1 MLLNAVGI
9 LLCPF
14 IGLAISHKVIVG
26 KVGRAVGVV
35 VLLIVGRV
43 VGVGDC
49 HELVGQ
55 AKVQMALV
63 QVSVPV
69 VAGVVP
75 GQVHLAP
82 FAVDLYGV
90 PGVAVAGD
98 AAVGDACCVK
108 EPGVDALVALAG
120 ALVARE
126 AAFGR
131 APVEAV
137 VVLQLVERPVVEP
150 QRHVVFRAVCLL
162 PALDHG
168 VVDDLRDAGAGG
180 VVYGHLRRG
189 AQVVDPLVVLGVVSV
204 VVHKVEVDAVRARC
218 REVEGKVVAR
228 GAQAVVAGP
237 CLARRVADALLAA
250 AVPIGGHVH
259 ARLGLGRAVGL
270 GYVEGR
276 RGARGGVVPRD
287 GEGDAVLG
295 CRGGV
300 GVGGCCCGC
309 DGLGGGGG
317 LGSEGWGG
325 GGGCGGGV
333 GCGRGACGVGVCGVG
348 LAGVRGGG
356 GAVVGRC
363 VCCGRVCAG
372 SVLGLARVAG
382 RGVCLHL
389 LVCGRLR
396 LNRFR
401 YGCHGHRRADHG
413 RARDRA
419 EKVVKGSFHSG
430 ASR

>member
-1 MLLNAVGI
+1 M
-9 LLCPF
+9 
-14 IGLAISHKVIVG
+14 
-26 KVGRAVGVV
+26 
-35 VLLIVGRV
+35 
-43 VGVGDC
+43 
-49 HELVGQ
+49 
-55 AKVQMALV
+55 
-63 QVSVPV
+63 
-69 VAGVVP
+69 
-75 GQVHLAP
+75 
-82 FAVDLYGV
+82 
-90 PGVAVAGD
+90 AVAGD
-98 AAVGDACCVK
+98 AAVGDARGVK
-108 EPGVDALVALAG
+108 ELGVDALVALAG

-162 PALDHG
+162 PAQGHG
-168 VVDDLRDAGAGG
+168 VVDDLRDAWAGG

-237 CLARRVADALLAA
+237 CRARRVADAFLSA

-287 GEGDAVLG
+287 GEGDAVLACG
-295 CRGGV
+295 GGV
-300 GVGGCCCGC
+300 GVAGLWRDGDCGGRGA
-309 DGLGGGGG
+309 G
-317 LGSEGWGG
+317 LGSEGWDGG
-325 GGGCGGGV
+325 GDF
-333 GCGRGACGVGVCGVG
+333 
-348 LAGVRGGG
+348 GGG
-356 GAVVGRC
+356 GAAAAFRVNCAGAGG
-363 VCCGRVCAG
+363 CCGAVLYGICCRICAG
-372 SVLGLARVAG
+372 AVFGLACVAARVG
-382 RGVCLHL
+382 GLRL
-389 LVCGRLR
+389 LPGGLLR
-396 LNRFR
+396 LNRLR
-401 YGCHGHRRADHG
+401 KGRHGHRRADHG

-419 EKVVKGSFHSG
+419 EQVVKGSFHSG

>member
-1 MLLNAVGI
+1 M
-9 LLCPF
+9 
-14 IGLAISHKVIVG
+14 
-26 KVGRAVGVV
+26 
-35 VLLIVGRV
+35 
-43 VGVGDC
+43 
-49 HELVGQ
+49 
-55 AKVQMALV
+55 
-63 QVSVPV
+63 
-69 VAGVVP
+69 
-75 GQVHLAP
+75 
-82 FAVDLYGV
+82 
-90 PGVAVAGD
+90 AVAGD
-98 AAVGDACCVK
+98 AAVGDAHGVK
-108 EPGVDALVALAG
+108 ELGVDALVALAG

-150 QRHVVFRAVCLL
+150 QRHVVFRAACFL

-168 VVDDLRDAGAGG
+168 VVDDLRDAWAGG

-237 CLARRVADALLAA
+237 CRARRVADAFLAA

-276 RGARGGVVPRD
+276 RGARGGVVPRG

-300 GVGGCCCGC
+300 GVGVLCRGGDCGGRGV
-309 DGLGGGGG
+309 GLGA
-317 LGSEGWGG
+317 EGWGR
-325 GGGCGGGV
+325 GGGCGGGAVGAFRV
-333 GCGRGACGVGVCGVG
+333 GCAGAGGCCGAVLCGICCRICVGAVFSLACVAARGVG
-348 LAGVRGGG
+348 LRLLH
-356 GAVVGRC
+356 
-363 VCCGRVCAG
+363 CGC
-372 SVLGLARVAG
+372 
-382 RGVCLHL
+382 
-389 LVCGRLR
+389 LR
-396 LNRFR
+396 LDGFR
-401 YGCHGHRRADHG
+401 DGCHGHRRANHG

-419 EKVVKGSFHSG
+419 EQVVKGSFHSG

>member
-1 MLLNAVGI
+1 M
-9 LLCPF
+9 
-14 IGLAISHKVIVG
+14 
-26 KVGRAVGVV
+26 
-35 VLLIVGRV
+35 

-69 VAGVVP
+69 VACVIP

-98 AAVGDACCVK
+98 AAVGDARGVK
-108 EPGVDALVALAG
+108 ELGVDALVALAG

-131 APVEAV
+131 APVEAA

-162 PALDHG
+162 PALGDG
-168 VVDDLRDAGAGG
+168 VADDLRDAGAGG

-189 AQVVDPLVVLGVVSV
+189 AQVVDPLVVLGVVPV

-218 REVEGKVVAR
+218 REIEGEVVAR
-228 GAQAVVAGP
+228 GAQVVVAGP

-250 AVPIGGHVH
+250 AVPVGGHVH
-259 ARLGLGRAVGL
+259 ARLSLGRAACL

-287 GEGDAVLG
+287 GEGDAV
-295 CRGGV
+295 
-300 GVGGCCCGC
+300 
-309 DGLGGGGG
+309 
-317 LGSEGWGG
+317 
-325 GGGCGGGV
+325 
-333 GCGRGACGVGVCGVG
+333 
-348 LAGVRGGG
+348 
-356 GAVVGRC
+356 
-363 VCCGRVCAG
+363 
-372 SVLGLARVAG
+372 
-382 RGVCLHL
+382 
-389 LVCGRLR
+389 
-396 LNRFR
+396 
-401 YGCHGHRRADHG
+401 
-413 RARDRA
+413 
-419 EKVVKGSFHSG
+419 
-430 ASR
+430 